1 MPAFPVRKSQN
12 PLRLK
17 HGYLNALPHYV
28 MKRAVRK
35 NVEIFCPL
43 CAPKHLGPLAKIKLN
58 ALRVPCELQTCLTH
72 KIWYLPFKTY
82 G

>member
-28 MKRAVRK
+28 MKRAVLK
-35 NVEIFCPL
+35 DFKIFCPL
-43 CAPKHLGPLAKIKLN
+43 RAPRHLGPLAKIKLN
-58 ALRVPCELQTCLTH
+58 ALRVPYELET
-72 KIWYLPFKTY
+72 
-82 G
+82 